1 MMINKISDQTIKLL
15 NKLTTEQK
23 AKVDQVVRTHVRAC
37 LRNGSPL
44 ESFDRLLIE
53 AVEVVKLEERV
64 PETRYDFVPGVEPF
78 RHYEQY
84 TSPREL

>member
-1 MMINKISDQTIKLL
+1 MINKISDQTLKMLKNL
-15 NKLTTEQK
+15 SRDQR
-23 AKVDQVVRTHVRAC
+23 AKVDEVVRTHVKAC

-64 PETRYDFVPGVEPF
+64 PEMKFDFVPGVEPF